1 MIRYTC
7 NWHTR
12 RRGKGKGTKK
22 KIFGKK
28 MAPNFPDLIKTL
40 RVVEITD
47 PRGSKNYKHKK
58 YEEKYIIIKFLKSS
72 DKRKG
77 LKAAREKNTCTE
89 EQRKK

>member
-1 MIRYTC
+1 
-7 NWHTR
+7 
-12 RRGKGKGTKK
+12 
-22 KIFGKK
+22 

-47 PRGSKNYKHKK
+47 PRGSKNYKYKK